1 QYQLLRQL
9 NSVSEGQAILPSH
22 ISDRVQVLQEFLKSS
37 LEKSHKEYEK
47 RYNLRSRPVKF
58 NQGQT
63 VFKRNVILSDK
74 NKNLNAKL
82 CPKFVKCLVRNVLS
96 QNRYELEDENGK
108 FLGIYHAQDIRA

>member
-1 QYQLLRQL
+1 MSGSKELLVSTVFIRSIYSL
-9 NSVSEGQAILPSH
+9 EENSGSL
-22 ISDRVQVLQEFLKSS
+22 S

-58 NQGQT
+58 DQGQT

-96 QNRYELEDENGK
+96 QNRYELENENGK
-108 FLGIYHAQDIRA
+108 FLGVYHAQDIRA